1 MAFEAGAGKNSV
13 SWDGQNSVS
22 WDGQPGSNIAALEA
36 GAGKNS
42 VSWDIELEDNRVSL
56 DIELEDNRVLLD
68 IEKIEAEL
76 NDDIPTT
83 QHAGIVRHVQSMVVV
98 SEDDENLEAELNGDI
113 PTTQHAGI
121 VKHMHVGARRDP
133 WTGSECAD
141 DELGDVERRG
151 EW

>member
-1 MAFEAGAGKNSV
+1 MTENDWKPFV
-13 SWDGQNSVS
+13 
-22 WDGQPGSNIAALEA
+22 L
-36 GAGKNS
+36 
-42 VSWDIELEDNRVSL
+42 RV
-56 DIELEDNRVLLD
+56 
-68 IEKIEAEL
+68 
-76 NDDIPTT
+76 
-83 QHAGIVRHVQSMVVV
+83 GIVIHVQSMVVV

-121 VKHMHVGARRDP
+121 VKHMHVDARRDL